1 MDMES
6 WLFYFDEE
14 NNFYYVDFVIFSVN
28 LNDIVVIWDDGEVV
42 LWEQVFDL
50 LVDIIYEID
59 FN

>member
-1 MDMES
+1 MIVSSSFLNMDMES

-42 LWEQVFDL
+42 LWE
-50 LVDIIYEID
+50 
-59 FN
+59 